1 MIRQRFFFFFKLLL
15 TLTSVNVCSVFS
27 QLLTLESNA
36 TPLHICLPPADPGHH
51 LLAASEGG
59 LLCYD
64 TQLGANNSSNTK
76 R

>member
-1 MIRQRFFFFFKLLL
+1 MIIVDLH
-15 TLTSVNVCSVFS
+15 VMNVCSVFS
-27 QLLTLESNA
+27 QLLTLESDA
-36 TPLHICLPPADPGHH
+36 TPLHICLPPAAPGHH

-64 TQLGANNSSNTK
+64 TQLGASNSSSNTK

>member
-1 MIRQRFFFFFKLLL
+1 MIIVDLHA
-15 TLTSVNVCSVFS
+15 VNVCSVFS
-27 QLLTLESNA
+27 QLLTLECNA
-36 TPLHICLPPADPGHH
+36 MPLHICLPPDAPGRH

-64 TQLGANNSSNTK
+64 TQLGANNSSSSSNTK